1 MRGAGGNQSW
11 TLCATITVVNLGPG
25 TPGKRGQWRFTVAHC
40 FPPPPPFQS
49 NHSTRIERGRL
60 TGRHCVTSVYR
71 MAGLR
76 GRVSSPPPTA
86 SRKSKSIAVL
96 LGLPDRCSLIC
107 ITNSANKTPFG
118 SIRKV
123 GWLRHTAVKT
133 LTKADISRTTALP

>member
-60 TGRHCVTSVYR
+60 WAALCNVGVPHGRAERS
-71 MAGLR
+71 GFL
-76 GRVSSPPPTA
+76 PPPTA

-96 LGLPDRCSLIC
+96 LGLPDRCSLMC

-123 GWLRHTAVKT
+123 GWLRHTAVQT